1 MVAGMSGPLPICP
14 CGAIRQ
20 LIEYVHTLF
29 RKTGN
34 HSDGAENREH
44 CRPLWRS
51 PFAYS
56 IRAYQSPLKN
66 RNGERLF
73 LFQEVTW
80 TYRSDR
86 RNVRLA
92 AGGAGSVK
100 LFLSARNRSSFASR
114 AFYPE
119 ATAGRGPA
127 SVPIQERQRAS
138 AGAAGRNCS
147 KIRRDISGSDRI
159 EIYEAS

>member
-1 MVAGMSGPLPICP
+1 MKSMRLLRFRRSFAVILFMYGIRSVARKIAQSGLVTKKIKSRDISAFGIRILNMVAGMSGPLPICP
-14 CGAIRQ
+14 CGDIRQ

-56 IRAYQSPLKN
+56 IRAYQSPLKK

-73 LFQEVTW
+73 CFRRSCG
-80 TYRSDR
+80 YSDR
-86 RNVRLA
+86 AEEMCDLPLVER
-92 AGGAGSVK
+92 
-100 LFLSARNRSSFASR
+100 
-114 AFYPE
+114 E
-119 ATAGRGPA
+119 A
-127 SVPIQERQRAS
+127 
-138 AGAAGRNCS
+138 
-147 KIRRDISGSDRI
+147 
-159 EIYEAS
+159 

>member
-14 CGAIRQ
+14 CGTIRQ
-20 LIEYVHTLF
+20 LIEYAHTLF

-51 PFAYS
+51 PLVYS

-73 LFQEVTW
+73 CFR
-80 TYRSDR
+80 RSCGYTDR
-86 RNVRLA
+86 AEEMRDLPLVER
-92 AGGAGSVK
+92 
-100 LFLSARNRSSFASR
+100 
-114 AFYPE
+114 E
-119 ATAGRGPA
+119 A
-127 SVPIQERQRAS
+127 
-138 AGAAGRNCS
+138 
-147 KIRRDISGSDRI
+147 
-159 EIYEAS
+159 